1 MQMPKYGYSAEVEGS
16 FAKAYG
22 REMRISPKHAME
34 VCRAIK
40 GMKLMVAKDYLQ
52 AVVKKKKAIPYRRH
66 RKKIAHRRGLTK
78 GDAGQYPVNAAR
90 AILKVLGNA
99 EANAKYKG
107 MSEEKLRIAHASAQK
122 GITIPGFLPRAF
134 ARATPFNKPT
144 TNVEII
150 LKEAA

>member
-1 MQMPKYGYSAEVEGS
+1 MQMPKYSYSAEVEGS

-52 AVVKKKKAIPYRRH
+52 AVVEKKKAIPYRRH
-66 RKKIAHRRGLTK
+66 QKKIAHRRGLTK

-107 MSEEKLRIAHASAQK
+107 MSEEKLRIIHASAQK

-150 LKEAA
+150 LKEVA

>member
-40 GMKLMVAKDYLQ
+40 RMKLAVAKDFLQ
-52 AVVKKKKAIPYRRH
+52 AVAEKKKAVPYRSH

-78 GDAGQYPVNAAR
+78 WDAGQYPVNAAR

-107 MSEEKLRIAHASAQK
+107 MSEEKLRIVHASAQK